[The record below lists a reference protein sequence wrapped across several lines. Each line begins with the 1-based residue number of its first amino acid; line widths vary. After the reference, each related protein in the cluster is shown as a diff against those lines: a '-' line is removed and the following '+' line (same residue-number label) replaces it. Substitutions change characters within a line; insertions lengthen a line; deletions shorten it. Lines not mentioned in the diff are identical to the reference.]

1 MLDSAQCTHATI
13 PPPPPPPP
21 PPPSHP
27 PGADGARCRL
37 LQVGDVFAI
46 RKRFHNSQQA
56 LAHSLYSKDSAV
68 VGCQHDFIFFRVD
81 KLEPKLPTSCAVEFG
96 TCDVNME
103 VSACD

>member
-1 MLDSAQCTHATI
+1 M
-13 PPPPPPPP
+13 
-21 PPPSHP
+21 
-27 PGADGARCRL
+27 
-37 LQVGDVFAI
+37 GDVFAI

-56 LAHSLYSKDSAV
+56 LAHSLYSKDGAV

-103 VSACD
+103 VSECDWVLSPVLTLQCRTPCPVVQYTVCGCFMARTASILRH